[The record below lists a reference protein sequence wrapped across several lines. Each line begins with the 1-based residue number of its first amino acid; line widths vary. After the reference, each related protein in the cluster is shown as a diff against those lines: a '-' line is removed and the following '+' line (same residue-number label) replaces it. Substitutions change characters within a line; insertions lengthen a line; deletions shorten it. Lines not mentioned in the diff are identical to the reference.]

1 MIDIERLNYLAK
13 KSRTEGLTDEEK
25 AEQQAIRRE
34 YIDSVKASLKA
45 QLDNTYIVDANG
57 VKHKVEQKKKQVLCD
72 MKNKSG

>member
-13 KSRTEGLTDEEK
+13 KSRTEGLTYEEK

-57 VKHKVEQKKKQVLCD
+57 VKHKVEQKKKQ
-72 MKNKSG
+72 

>member
-57 VKHKVEQKKKQVLCD
+57 VKHKVEQTKKQ
-72 MKNKSG
+72 

>member
-25 AEQQAIRRE
+25 AEQQTIRRE

-57 VKHKVEQKKKQVLCD
+57 VKQKVEQKKKQ
-72 MKNKSG
+72 

>member
-57 VKHKVEQKKKQVLCD
+57 VKNKVEQKKKQ
-72 MKNKSG
+72 

>member
-57 VKHKVEQKKKQVLCD
+57 VKYKVEQKKKQ
-72 MKNKSG
+72 